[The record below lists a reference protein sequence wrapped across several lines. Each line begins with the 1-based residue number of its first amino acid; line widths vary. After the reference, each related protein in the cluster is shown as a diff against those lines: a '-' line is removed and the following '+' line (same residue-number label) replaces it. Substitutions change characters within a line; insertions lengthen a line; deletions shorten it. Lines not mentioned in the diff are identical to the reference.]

1 MPTGNITVLGLGA
14 MGSAVAARLRATGYA
29 TTVWNRTAA
38 KTQPHTAA
46 GSNAAATVPDAVD
59 AGDIVIVVLLDHRS
73 VREHLEP
80 AADRLRGKVVVN
92 LTTTTPGEARATAA
106 WAADHGIAYLD
117 GAVMAVPSMIG
128 TPEARL
134 LYSGDENAYAIAEPA
149 LAALGG
155 AEYSGADAGLASL
168 KDTALLAAMDLML
181 LGQLQAVAM
190 MRTVGVPAAETAGEA
205 EAWLA
210 AMLPHGKEIA
220 AIIDGGA
227 YDTGGQSVDFD
238 RRGLASIVTA
248 SREQG
253 VSAQLLEPHLRLL
266 DELSATGRGASD
278 WPRIIDRL
286 TIPKQE
292 SR

>member
-1 MPTGNITVLGLGA
+1 
-14 MGSAVAARLRATGYA
+14 MGRRPRHRLPRRRRHGRP
-29 TTVWNRTAA
+29 V
-38 KTQPHTAA
+38 H
-46 GSNAAATVPDAVD
+46 
-59 AGDIVIVVLLDHRS
+59 
-73 VREHLEP
+73 
-80 AADRLRGKVVVN
+80 DRHPRG
-92 LTTTTPGEARATAA
+92 
-106 WAADHGIAYLD
+106 
-117 GAVMAVPSMIG
+117 
-128 TPEARL
+128 RL

>member
-1 MPTGNITVLGLGA
+1 MPTGSITVLGLGA
-14 MGSAVAARLRATGYA
+14 MGSAIAARLRGTGYT

-38 KTQPHTAA
+38 KTRPHTAA
-46 GSNAAATVPDAVD
+46 GSHAAATVPEAVD
-59 AGDIVIVVLLDHRS
+59 AGDVVIVVLLDHAS

-80 AADRLRGKVVVN
+80 AAPHLRGKVLVN
-92 LTTTTPGEARATAA
+92 LTTTTPNEARDTAA
-106 WAADHGIAYLD
+106 WAAGHGIAYLD

-128 TPEARL
+128 TPGARL

-155 AEYSGADAGLASL
+155 AEFAGTDAGLAAL
-168 KDTALLAAMDLML
+168 KDMALLAAMDLML
-181 LGQLQAVAM
+181 LGYLQAAAM
-190 MRTVGVPAAETAGEA
+190 MRTAGVPAADTAGEV

-210 AMLPHGKEIA
+210 AMLPHGKEVA
-220 AIIDGGA
+220 AIVDGGA

-238 RRGLASIVTA
+238 RRGLASIITA

-253 VSAQLLEPHLRLL
+253 VSAMLLEPHLRLL
-266 DELSATGRGASD
+266 DELSATGRGADD

-286 TIPKQE
+286 TIP
-292 SR
+292 R